1 MEPDSSRQTGLET
14 EFFRKSISFRRNS
27 ALATKTKLGFW
38 HCKEEKPMKI
48 KQILI
53 LLGVVIVLLVIVLVI
68 TREPKKTTEE
78 LFPSFKSDKIAKIEI
93 KSEDKN
99 TVLKKPNGDWLV
111 ETEENYR
118 ADQEAVKEIFDKVK
132 EFKFKATDLASEN
145 PENQSKFHVDEE
157 SGIEVKLSDSSDNL
171 LAHFFV
177 GRSKDFLSAYVR
189 KADANEVYRMKENLT
204 YTLDRHRGWRDTTI
218 FDFNSGDATKLT
230 IESEGEKLV
239 LQTDAEG
246 KWELIEPEKAKAKKD
261 AVDGILNKLSS
272 LDTDDFAEKKE
283 LKEYSLDEPV
293 SSVSAELNDGSSRIL
308 LIGKEEGGKHYVKRA
323 DKDTVF
329 QIYKSSV
336 NQLLK
341 KVDDLKAEEKAEEE
355 GEESEALLEEKK

>member
-1 MEPDSSRQTGLET
+1 MSGKHYP
-14 EFFRKSISFRRNS
+14 F
-27 ALATKTKLGFW
+27 
-38 HCKEEKPMKI
+38 
-48 KQILI
+48 
-53 LLGVVIVLLVIVLVI
+53 
-68 TREPKKTTEE
+68 
-78 LFPSFKSDKIAKIEI
+78 
-93 KSEDKN
+93 
-99 TVLKKPNGDWLV
+99 
-111 ETEENYR
+111 
-118 ADQEAVKEIFDKVK
+118 
-132 EFKFKATDLASEN
+132 
-145 PENQSKFHVDEE
+145 

-204 YTLDRHRGWRDTTI
+204 YTFDRNLGWRDRTI
-218 FDFNSGDATKLT
+218 FDFNSGDMTKLT
-230 IESEGEKLV
+230 IESKGEKLV
-239 LQTDAEG
+239 LQTSAEG

-283 LKEYSLDEPV
+283 LKEYGLDEPT
-293 SSVSAELNDGSSRIL
+293 SSVSAKLNDGSSRIL

-323 DKDTVF
+323 DKEMVF

-341 KVDDLKAEEKAEEE
+341 KVKDLKEEEKAEEE
-355 GEESEALLEEKK
+355 GAESEETEEEE